1 MNTPTVA
8 AIIAAGGTGERF
20 GRDRGKQLALVAGCP
35 VLAHAV
41 SAFAQADSVGVIVL
55 VGHPERLAEYES
67 AVAAY
72 CGSTPLATVPG
83 GDTRQASVAAGIAAI
98 AESWPFIAVHDGARP
113 LVTPGLIDRVVQTLA
128 EDGELD
134 GLIVG
139 HPAYDTLKQ
148 VDGDLI
154 VGSMDRDRCWMVQT
168 PQVFRAP
175 ALRSA
180 HAAAMNT
187 DASATDDATL
197 IEAAGGTLRVFL
209 GPRDNIK
216 ITVAEDLMIA
226 EAVLR
231 HRENG

>member
-1 MNTPTVA
+1 MGTPTVA
-8 AIIAAGGTGERF
+8 ALIAAGGTGERF
-20 GRDRGKQLALVAGCP
+20 GDDRGKQMALVAGRP
-35 VLAHAV
+35 VLAHVV
-41 SAFAQADSVGVIVL
+41 SAFAEADSVGIIVL

-67 AVAAY
+67 AVAPF
-72 CGSTPLATVPG
+72 CGSTPLVTVCG
-83 GDTRQASVAAGIAAI
+83 GETRQESVAAGIAAI

-113 LVTPGLIDRVVQTLA
+113 LVTPELIDRVVEELSK
-128 EDGELD
+128 DGELD

-139 HPAYDTLKQ
+139 HPAYDTVKQ
-148 VDGDLI
+148 VDGDRI
-154 VGSMDRDRCWMVQT
+154 TGSLDRDRCWMVQT

-180 HAAAMNT
+180 HAAATNVGS
-187 DASATDDATL
+187 SATDDATL

-231 HRENG
+231 HRGNG

>member
-1 MNTPTVA
+1 MNAPTVA
-8 AIIAAGGTGERF
+8 ALIAAGGTGERF
-20 GRDRGKQLALVAGCP
+20 GNDSGKQLALVAGRP
-35 VLAHAV
+35 VLAHVV
-41 SAFAQADSVGVIVL
+41 SAFTEAESVGIIVL

-67 AVAAY
+67 AVASS
-72 CGSTPLATVPG
+72 CGSTPLLMVPG
-83 GDTRQASVAAGIAAI
+83 GETRQESVAAGLAAI

-113 LVTPGLIDRVVQTLA
+113 LVTTELIDRMALELA
-128 EDGELD
+128 EDDELD

-148 VDGDLI
+148 VDNDRI
-154 VGSMDRDRCWMVQT
+154 TGSLDRDRCWMVQT

-180 HAAAMNT
+180 HAAATNVGS
-187 DASATDDATL
+187 SATDDATL
-197 IEAAGGTLRVFL
+197 IEAAGGTLRVFR

-231 HRENG
+231 HRGNG